1 MKVLYNGKEVGEI
14 ISNHS
19 MDDDSAIKMVLG
31 LDQDHRI
38 DDIMQQDRLSELSG
52 HEYIYIDSS
61 DGSYQVDIDGFTF
74 EY

>member
-1 MKVLYNGKEVGEI
+1 MKVFYNGKEVGEI
-14 ISNHS
+14 LTNHS
-19 MDDDSAIKMVLG
+19 IDDDSAIKMVLG
-31 LDQDHRI
+31 LDRDLRM

-52 HEYIYIDSS
+52 QEYIYVDSS

>member
-1 MKVLYNGKEVGEI
+1 MKVFYKGKEVGEI
-14 ISNHS
+14 ITNHS
-19 MDDDSAIKMVLG
+19 IDDDNAIKMVLG
-31 LDQDHRI
+31 LDRDHRM

-52 HEYIYIDSS
+52 QEYIYVDSS